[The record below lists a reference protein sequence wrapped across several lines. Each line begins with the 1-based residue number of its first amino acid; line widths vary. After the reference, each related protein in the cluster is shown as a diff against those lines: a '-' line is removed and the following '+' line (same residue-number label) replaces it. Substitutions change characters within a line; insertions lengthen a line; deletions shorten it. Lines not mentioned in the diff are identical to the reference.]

1 MQRLIG
7 LAVFVMLWPALAAA
21 QQLSRV
27 KLTPA
32 QLDLVQHDVR
42 AALKTDPASAQFGNI
57 VAGIKS
63 PEVTYVCGL
72 LNSRNA
78 GGDYTGLQ
86 PFIGILGKKQDGS
99 LGFLPMAVGDVAG
112 QQCATRGLTP

>member
-7 LAVFVMLWPALAAA
+7 LAVFVMFWPALGAA

-27 KLTPA
+27 QLTPA
-32 QLDLVQHDVR
+32 QLDLVQHDMR
-42 AALKTDPASAQFGNI
+42 AALKNDPGTAKFGNI

-72 LNSRNA
+72 LNAKSA

-86 PFIGILGKKQDGS
+86 PFIGILGKKQDAS

-112 QQCATRGLTP
+112 QQCAMRGLTP